1 MISGI
6 EIKGLKD
13 IRRKILGVGINIGLL
28 SVWLVDN
35 EFFKN
40 SMAKGIYI
48 VSLLAIFY
56 EVITS
61 QSSLSLALLVIKPLL
76 LVSGADL

>member
-1 MISGI
+1 VISGI
-6 EIKGLKD
+6 EIKGKKGV
-13 IRRKILGVGINIGLL
+13 RRKVLGVGINIGLL

-48 VSLLAIFY
+48 VSLFAIFY
-56 EVITS
+56 ELITF
-61 QSSLSLALLVIKPLL
+61 QSSLSHALLVIKPLL